1 VSNPI
6 PTPVNPENP
15 APAVPQPAA
24 PAPVPPAEPLADDPA
39 TLKALVKSLREEA
52 ASRRV
57 DNKSERER
65 AAALEAE
72 LTKLRTEK
80 EDREKR
86 ELAEQGKFRE
96 LAEASDKE
104 ATALKA
110 QLAEAT
116 RKATAYEAGLKTEL
130 ERLKSEVGTH
140 ANGIDLASLPL
151 EVQVSTL
158 RGVAS
163 AVSEVRSKA
172 APVVP
177 APAPTRTGPVPT
189 GDESA
194 AELTRIKN
202 DPNMSAKGKAAALRK
217 LGLL

>member
-1 VSNPI
+1 
-6 PTPVNPENP
+6 
-15 APAVPQPAA
+15 
-24 PAPVPPAEPLADDPA
+24 DPA

-57 DNKSERER
+57 ENKTEKER
-65 AAALEAE
+65 ATSLEAE
-72 LTKLRTEK
+72 LAKLRAEK

-86 ELAEQGKFRE
+86 ELAEQGKYRE
-96 LAEASDKE
+96 LAEASEKRNAE
-104 ATALKA
+104 LAAA
-110 QLAEAT
+110 LAEAS
-116 RKATAYEAGLKTEL
+116 RKATAYETGLKAEL
-130 ERLKSEVGTH
+130 ERLKTEVGSH
-140 ANGIDLASLPL
+140 ATGIALDALPL

-163 AVSEVRSKA
+163 AVNEVRSKA

-177 APAPTRTGPVPT
+177 APAPTRTGPANT
-189 GDESA
+189 GDNSA
-194 AELTRIKN
+194 AEITRIRN